1 MAVQFKTPERCLL
14 VQAALYI
21 SGNKLPIPDAAYLSA
36 PDRLVTCPKNLIRSL
51 REKLIVASG
60 SLCEAYRTSQIA
72 TDTILAFEP
81 FSWPVVLHSLGMF
94 VADLFKR
101 PNRATPNSGYV

>member
-1 MAVQFKTPERCLL
+1 MGNSDAE
-14 VQAALYI
+14 I
-21 SGNKLPIPDAAYLSA
+21 SHSTAILIPCYNEGM
-36 PDRLVTCPKNLIRSL
+36 TK
-51 REKLIVASG
+51 
-60 SLCEAYRTSQIA
+60 AYRTSQIA

-81 FSWPVVLHSLGMF
+81 FSWPVVLQSLGMF